1 MPALAALVG
10 KADLA
15 FTRAEGGEDSVCLRH
30 GCYLCTCVDM
40 CVGGSFGPTH
50 LCGYTVS

>member
-30 GCYLCTCVDM
+30 GCCLYM
-40 CVGGSFGPTH
+40 CGGVWEEALDPHTSVATR
-50 LCGYTVS
+50 